1 MPYRIEFTPKAREHF
16 ATFAARERALL
27 RDGIRK
33 HLTHQ
38 PALETRH
45 RKPLRP
51 NTLAGFRLRIRDLR
65 VYYDVFEGP
74 DPLVLVQAIGI
85 KVRNLVFVGGVE
97 IKL

>member
-1 MPYRIEFTPKAREHF
+1 MPYRIEFTPKARDHF
-16 ATFAARERALL
+16 AAFAARERALL
-27 RDGIRK
+27 RDGLRRQ
-33 HLTHQ
+33 LTHQ
-38 PALETRH
+38 PTLETRH

-65 VYYDVFEGP
+65 VYYDVVEGP

-85 KVRNLVFVGGVE
+85 KVRNRFFVGGEE